1 MEFTA
6 MEAVSLIQRLHQH
19 RAWVNR
25 NLLSA
30 IGSLNNDQLRQPFPI
45 GQGSIWQSLL
55 HLYGAEYVWLT
66 ALQGDDAAAVPGD
79 LPGKLTGNQ
88 EGEGGIKTLEQLHQD
103 WSLLDER
110 WKRYLNE
117 LTPESLDEIV
127 YKKRSGSADTTR
139 FGTRR
144 ADVLMHVCT
153 HASYTT
159 AQVVNMLRQ
168 TGVTQLPD
176 VMLIALARQESTRS

>member
-1 MEFTA
+1 MD
-6 MEAVSLIQRLHQH
+6 AVSLIKRLHQH

-25 NLLSA
+25 NLLAA
-30 IGSLNNDQLRQPFPI
+30 IGSLSNDQLRQPFPI

-66 ALQGDDAAAVPGD
+66 ALQGDEAAAVPGD

-88 EGEGGIKTLEQLHQD
+88 EDKGGIRTLEKLQHD
-103 WSLLDER
+103 WSMLDDR
-110 WKRYLNE
+110 WNRYLTV
-117 LTPESLDEIV
+117 LTPESLDDTV
-127 YKKRSGSADTTR
+127 YKKRSGSTDTTR
-139 FGTRR
+139 YGTRR

-176 VMLIALARQESTRS
+176 VMLIALARQESVRS